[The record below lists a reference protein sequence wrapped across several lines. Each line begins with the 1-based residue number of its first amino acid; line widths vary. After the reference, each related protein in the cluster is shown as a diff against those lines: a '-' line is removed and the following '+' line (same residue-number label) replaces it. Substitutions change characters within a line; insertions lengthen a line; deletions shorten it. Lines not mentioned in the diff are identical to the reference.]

1 MADASTFASQMIDA
15 LAVSDPELDTSI
27 GSVTRKIID
36 AVSETAARASLDS
49 HLLNYAFDIDS
60 KVGADLDDFAVMFG
74 ISRLAAQR
82 ATGLVTFSRP
92 TAAASDVLIPAGTQ
106 VVTGTSPQVVF
117 ATVAPAYITKGTS
130 TAEVPIQA
138 LVGGESG
145 NLTAGTLTL
154 LATPVEGIS
163 STTNNATPTS
173 GGVNTEPD
181 SAFITRFK
189 KTVFRSMAGTEDMY
203 LGAVLEGSVG
213 ASDAES
219 PTQAMVLG
227 ATRRWREQV
236 QIAAGGTAI
245 STIPATNSSFIFPD
259 SAVLGS
265 DIDSG
270 QILTPGVHY
279 TFDAAANPPTITGI
293 GGALAVGDLYDLEFE
308 YSSRASRNEPI
319 AGITNRV
326 DVWCNGVMPVE
337 ATEATFFVSAS
348 QFSASDTDPLGAPKF
363 VRLNTPGTHPAVGNI
378 FLRLAYGPI
387 LSFPNSLT
395 VAGTTY
401 LEGTDYWVV
410 HDDTAFGYGPTS
422 LFGLE
427 WLASHVPPENSAVT
441 LSGAAAYTYN
451 RVPRDAE
458 DRVRRWR
465 LVGTDARVHAAKRVN
480 LRLSFA
486 VMFDLSFD
494 RDQVISDVERTLAVF
509 LDGAGFDAR
518 IQVSDILQTVH
529 NVNGVDNVRLLTSAE
544 PVNTNQYAIEVVSD
558 DGDHISYVTSG
569 SSPAR
574 AADLYL
580 GDNEIPVLHS
590 VNVVAKAA
598 NTYGVS

>member
-1 MADASTFASQMIDA
+1 MANASTFASQMIDA
-15 LAVSDPELDTSI
+15 LAISDPELDTSI
-27 GSVTRKIID
+27 GSTTRKIID
-36 AVSETAARASLDS
+36 AVAETAARASLDS
-49 HLLNYAFDIDS
+49 HLLNYQFDVDA

-92 TAAASDVLIPAGTQ
+92 TAAATDILIPAGTQ
-106 VVTGTSPQVVF
+106 VVTGTAPQVVF
-117 ATVAPAYITKGTS
+117 ATVAPAYITKGTTS
-130 TAEVPIQA
+130 ADVPVQA

-145 NLTAGTLTL
+145 NLTAGALTL
-154 LATPVEGIS
+154 LATPVDGVS
-163 STTNNATPTS
+163 PTTNNATATS

-203 LGAVLEGSVG
+203 LGAVLEGAAG
-213 ASDAES
+213 ASDTES
-219 PTQAMVLG
+219 PTQAVVLG

-236 QIAAGGTAI
+236 QIAGDGTAV
-245 STIPATNSSFIFPD
+245 STIPASNSSYIFPD
-259 SAVLGS
+259 SPVLGA

-270 QILTPGVHY
+270 QILTPGIHY
-279 TFDAAANPPTITGI
+279 LFDATVNPPTISSI
-293 GGALAVGDLYDLEFE
+293 GGALTVGALYDLEFE
-308 YSSRASRNEPI
+308 YSSRSSRNDPA

-337 ATEATFFVSAS
+337 ATEATFFRSTAVFAS
-348 QFSASDTDPLGAPKF
+348 SGPLDTDNF
-363 VRLNTPGTHPAVGNI
+363 VRLNTPGTKPTLGNVFI
-378 FLRLAYGPI
+378 RLAYGPI
-387 LSFPNSLT
+387 LAFPNSLT

-401 LEGTDYWVV
+401 FEGTDYWVV

-427 WLASHVPPENSAVT
+427 WLGTHVPPENSAIT
-441 LSGAAAYTYN
+441 LSGASAYTYN

-458 DRVRRWR
+458 DRIRRWR
-465 LVGTDARVHAAKRVN
+465 LVGTDARAHAAKRIN
-480 LRLSFA
+480 LRLSLA
-486 VMFDLSFD
+486 VMFDPSFD
-494 RDQVISDVERTLAVF
+494 RAQVESDIRRFLARY

-518 IQVSDILQTVH
+518 IQVSDLLQIAH
-529 NVNGVDNVRLLTSAE
+529 NVFGVDNVRFLTSAE
-544 PVNTNQYAIEVVSD
+544 PTNTDQYAIERVSD
-558 DGDHISYVTSG
+558 DGDRISYVTSG

-590 VNVVAKAA
+590 VNIVAKAA